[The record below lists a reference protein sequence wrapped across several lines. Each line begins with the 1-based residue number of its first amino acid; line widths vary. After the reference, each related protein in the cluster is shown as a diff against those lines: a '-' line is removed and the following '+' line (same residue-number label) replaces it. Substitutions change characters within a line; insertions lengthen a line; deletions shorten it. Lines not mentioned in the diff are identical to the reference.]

1 MSASHA
7 TQTEGKVFE
16 EGSWGAEILEGMEPD
31 VGNGDVLVGRH
42 WNSSLVSPSL
52 FASNHVLGDV
62 LTGMGQVVQ
71 QHGS

>member
-7 TQTEGKVFE
+7 TQKEGKVFE

-42 WNSSLVSPSL
+42 WNSSLVLSSL
-52 FASNHVLGDV
+52 FASNHVLVDV
-62 LTGMGQVVQ
+62 LTGMGQLVQ

>member
-7 TQTEGKVFE
+7 TQKEGKVFE

-52 FASNHVLGDV
+52 FCFKHVLGNV
-62 LTGMGQVVQ
+62 LTGMVQLIQ